1 MNDIIDQ
8 GNGYYEKWHK
18 HNSGKLYRR
27 TFKKVYGVG
36 INDADYTIKP
46 TIENNRSKCMYYEK
60 WIKML
65 QRCYSKSYQEKHP
78 SYKGCSVCEEW
89 LIFSNFKSWMEQQ
102 EWEGK
107 HLDKDLLVYKNKIY
121 SPETCCFVTQTVN
134 SFLVL
139 READRGKYPIG
150 VHYRKRCSDMVNDFS
165 KPFGATIGNHN
176 RYIGVFS
183 SKEEAHSAW
192 QKAKIEQAKQ
202 LQSEQTDLKV
212 VLELQRIID
221 MLQYE
226 YDNNLETKYF

>member
-89 LIFSNFKSWMEQQ
+89 LTFSNFKAWMETQD
-102 EWEGK
+102 WKGK
-107 HLDKDLLVYKNKIY
+107 SLDKIYWFIKIKFIVQRLVFLL
-121 SPETCCFVTQTVN
+121 
-134 SFLVL
+134 
-139 READRGKYPIG
+139 
-150 VHYRKRCSDMVNDFS
+150 
-165 KPFGATIGNHN
+165 
-176 RYIGVFS
+176 
-183 SKEEAHSAW
+183 
-192 QKAKIEQAKQ
+192 
-202 LQSEQTDLKV
+202 
-212 VLELQRIID
+212 
-221 MLQYE
+221 
-226 YDNNLETKYF
+226 TKG